1 MKEIIMRFIRLTF
14 IVFILSLISMSL
26 LLAQET
32 KPKKSITFGE
42 VVDNL
47 DLTQKTSMYVKEY
60 WLKIKGQKVN
70 WTGEVVNV
78 KGGRNKVEVYVA
90 NKDRRTYKGYNIILI
105 GYDKE
110 TASTFEIGQKIRFSG
125 YLHNYKTK
133 KGNPV
138 VISLNEAEY
147 QSVD

>member
-1 MKEIIMRFIRLTF
+1 MNLTKMYL
-14 IVFILSLISMSL
+14 IVILGLSFL
-26 LLAQET
+26 LCMVFAAEYSQ
-32 KPKKSITFGE
+32 KKSLTFGE

-47 DLTQKTSMYVKEY
+47 DLAKKTSMYVKEY
-60 WLKIKGQKVN
+60 WLRVKGEKVN
-70 WTGEVVNV
+70 WSGEVVNV

-110 TASTFEIGQKIRFSG
+110 TASKFEIGQKISFSG
-125 YLHNYKTK
+125 YLHNYKTR

-138 VISLNEAEY
+138 VISLNEADFK
-147 QSVD
+147 QVD